1 MICGKLE
8 NGPSRSVLTW
18 KIYQAKMNWGVLL
31 VIGGGFAMANA
42 SDLSGFSSWFASG
55 LQRAVENLP
64 TYAIA
69 IIVSLLAALFTEICS
84 NTAATALFVPLLA
97 ELRTVFNVAKQN
109 FQCSLSVPFLKIIK
123 VLVFVSILFIFCC
136 RQHLHARFHSCYQ
149 VRLLL

>member
-1 MICGKLE
+1 
-8 NGPSRSVLTW
+8 
-18 KIYQAKMNWGVLL
+18 MNWGVLL

-69 IIVSLLAALFTEICS
+69 IIVSILAALFTEICS

-97 ELRTVFNVAKQN
+97 ELRTVFNIAKEKLQIGTP
-109 FQCSLSVPFLKIIK
+109 L
-123 VLVFVSILFIFCC
+123 
-136 RQHLHARFHSCYQ
+136 
-149 VRLLL
+149 

>member
-1 MICGKLE
+1 MIPAEKTGLICGKLE
-8 NGPSRSVLTW
+8 NGPSRSVLNW
-18 KIYQAKMNWGVLL
+18 KTYQAKMNWGVLL

-69 IIVSLLAALFTEICS
+69 IIVSILAALFTEICS

-97 ELRTVFNVAKQN
+97 ELRTVF
-109 FQCSLSVPFLKIIK
+109 
-123 VLVFVSILFIFCC
+123 
-136 RQHLHARFHSCYQ
+136 
-149 VRLLL
+149 

>member
-1 MICGKLE
+1 MIPAEKTGLICGKLE
-8 NGPSRSVLTW
+8 NGPSRSVLSW

-69 IIVSLLAALFTEICS
+69 IIVSILAALFTEICS

-97 ELRTVFNVAKQN
+97 ELRKVFR
-109 FQCSLSVPFLKIIK
+109 
-123 VLVFVSILFIFCC
+123 VFPIVCLQASD
-136 RQHLHARFHSCYQ
+136 FHVMKFPST
-149 VRLLL
+149 

>member
-1 MICGKLE
+1 MFIGTILFLIPAERTGLICGRLE
-8 NGPSRSVLTW
+8 NGPSRSVLNW
-18 KIYQAKMNWGVLL
+18 KTYQAKMNWGVLL

-69 IIVSLLAALFTEICS
+69 IIVSILAALFTEICS

-97 ELRTVFNVAKQN
+97 ELRIVF
-109 FQCSLSVPFLKIIK
+109 
-123 VLVFVSILFIFCC
+123 
-136 RQHLHARFHSCYQ
+136 
-149 VRLLL
+149 